1 MSSPDPRP
9 YLIVTSILDSVARAA
24 DATLSHGD
32 AFERALAAAEGQDVA
47 GIDLVELPVAPHV
60 FAALRKHL
68 GAPNS
73 QVGLYDV
80 FPLASHLDLEMRKVA
95 GQFLA
100 ADALWT
106 LESQQLLGGIP
117 LNLHIDLPKD
127 WEHDPKKVHERL
139 MSAGALDL
147 SPQGIETFKCV
158 KQAWDAD
165 VIPMAPM
172 AQTA

>member
-9 YLIVTSILDSVARAA
+9 YLVVTSILDSAARAVA
-24 DATLSHGD
+24 ATLSH
-32 AFERALAAAEGQDVA
+32 AAALERAQAAVEGLEVV
-47 GIDLVELPVAPHV
+47 GIDVVELFVAPHV
-60 FAALRKHL
+60 FAALRKHV
-68 GAPNS
+68 GGPQE

-80 FPLASHLDLEMRKVA
+80 FPLASHLDLELRKMA

-117 LNLHIDLPKD
+117 LNLHIDLPKGWD
-127 WEHDPKKVHERL
+127 NDPKKVHERL
-139 MSAGALDL
+139 MGAGALDL
-147 SPQGIETFKCV
+147 SADGIETFKTV
-158 KQAWDAD
+158 KQKWDAK
-165 VIPMAPM
+165 VIPG